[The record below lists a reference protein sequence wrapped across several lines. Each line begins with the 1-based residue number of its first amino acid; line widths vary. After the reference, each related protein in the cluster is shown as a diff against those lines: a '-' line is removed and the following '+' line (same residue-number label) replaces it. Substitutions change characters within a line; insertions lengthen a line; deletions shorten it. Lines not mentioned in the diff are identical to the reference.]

1 MVRALRVAALCLPI
15 SLMSC
20 ALLPKPDKTPAVV
33 PVVCPAAVVDMPCPS
48 PTYIL
53 PADAISADLAAAV
66 AIAEAKARDA
76 CAAQLAEAQA
86 CIRRHNG
93 GTKRKQVRR

>member
-1 MVRALRVAALCLPI
+1 
-15 SLMSC
+15 
-20 ALLPKPDKTPAVV
+20 
-33 PVVCPAAVVDMPCPS
+33 MPCPA

-93 GTKRKQVRR
+93 GVKRKVSRR